1 MNIINRFTLQSIKR
15 NKVRTFVTIIG
26 IILSTAM
33 FTGITSLIYS
43 FQAFMVDL
51 EVADYGVWEG
61 RFTGISWEQSKE
73 LCEDKEITNSTVI
86 KNIGYAQLENCLNED
101 KPYLCIQ
108 TLQDNVTDLFPIQ
121 IVEGRMPESDDE
133 ILIPSHLSDNGGISY
148 QVGDT
153 LNLNVGTR
161 LLADGETIGLQYDM
175 YTGTEEK
182 LEGVTQKKY
191 TVVGVCDRPRMEDFL
206 SPGYTAF
213 VPDNG
218 KDAAISC
225 DVFFQVKDAKNIE
238 TLLKSYKKEF
248 KKESPKTDFLVH
260 SELLRMQGKSSGRT
274 YNKILW
280 SMGSILIIIIMVAS
294 ISLIYNAIS
303 ISVSERTK
311 DFGLL
316 KSIGATKKQ
325 IRKSVLFEALFLCLI
340 GIPIGIGSGLIGIG
354 ITLHYVANLILPFLN
369 VSESVE
375 LKLTVSAFA
384 ILSAAAIALVT
395 VLLSSLIPARRAMK
409 MPAIQALME
418 SNEIRLKRRKLRTS
432 RLTYRLFGL
441 EGMLANKNFKR
452 NRRKYRMTVFSI
464 TISIIL
470 FLGTSSFS
478 NYMVQTINV
487 FDTASVFDI
496 DFYLTKDEFKDGI
509 DPERVKNDVANL
521 NGVDKMA
528 YTTFTSALL
537 QLDTS
542 QVTDDFMKLQKDY
555 NIDFYK
561 KIKSTGKITVP
572 VFVTFVEDDI
582 YEEYLKE
589 HRLNVSRFMDTENL
603 CPLIWD
609 DIAYYKENGSVAKIN
624 ILSGEANNGKFYF
637 YKSGL
642 DRTICNVTDPSSL
655 TLEYDEESD
664 DGEGEEPM
672 KKATREEGLAEVSL
686 AGAQKM
692 DGKLPLGVTDMSWSY
707 DNLRMTL
714 PYSTLDKLPADV
726 FPPDTID
733 FGILAKDHKT
743 AYEEMTHFF
752 QNSNNYSHAVATRI
766 YDGKEERESMNALIL
781 VMDIFS
787 YGFITLIT
795 LIVMANIF
803 HTISTNI
810 QLRRK
815 EFASLKSIGMTKK
828 GFDKMMNYEC
838 LLYGVKGLIYGLP
851 ISFLLCYLMSRSLQ
865 SAWNVPFMIPWLSV
879 AIAVVSVFVI
889 VFASMFYAMHK
900 IKKDNPIDAL
910 RENV

>member
-1 MNIINRFTLQSIKR
+1 MNIINRFTLQSLKR

-33 FTGITSLIYS
+33 FTGVTSLIYS

-51 EVADYGVWEG
+51 EVSDYGTWEG
-61 RFTGISWEQSKE
+61 RFTGISQEQSQT
-73 LCEDKEITNSTVI
+73 LCKDKEITNSTVI
-86 KNIGYAQLENCLNED
+86 KNTGYAQLENCLNED

-108 TLQDNVTDLFPIQ
+108 AFQDSITDLFPIH
-121 IVEGRMPESDDE
+121 IVQGRMPKSDGE

-148 QVGDT
+148 QLGDT

-161 LLADGETIGLQYDM
+161 LLADGDIGFQYDA
-175 YTGTEEK
+175 YTGSSEK
-182 LEGVTQKKY
+182 LEGLTQKEY
-191 TVVGVCDRPRMEDFL
+191 TVVGICDRPRMEDYF

-213 VPDNG
+213 IVDNG
-218 KDAAISC
+218 KDLSASC

-238 TLLKSYKKEF
+238 AFMKSYQKQF
-248 KKESPKTDFLVH
+248 KKDSPKVDFLVH

-280 SMGSILIIIIMVAS
+280 SMGSIFIIIIMVAS

-303 ISVSERTK
+303 ISVSERIK

-354 ITLHYVANLILPFLN
+354 ITLHYVAKLILQFLN
-369 VSESVE
+369 VSDSVE
-375 LKLTVSAFA
+375 LKLTFSALA
-384 ILSAAAIALVT
+384 ILSAAVIALVT
-395 VLLSSLIPARRAMK
+395 VLLSALIPARRAMK

-418 SNEIRLKRRKLRTS
+418 SNEIRLRRKKLRSS

-464 TISIIL
+464 TISIVL

-478 NYMVQTINV
+478 NYMVQTINL
-487 FDTASVFDI
+487 FDTASIYDI
-496 DFYLTKDEFKDGI
+496 DFYMLNGEFKGDI
-509 DPERVKNDVANL
+509 NPEHVKNDIAKL
-521 NGVDKMA
+521 KGVDNIA
-528 YTTFTSALL
+528 YTTSVNALL
-537 QLDTS
+537 QLDAS
-542 QVTDDFMKLQKDY
+542 QVTDDYLKLQKDY
-555 NIDFYK
+555 KGSDYCK
-561 KIKSTGKITVP
+561 KVKSTGKIAVP
-572 VFVTFVEDDI
+572 VFVTFVEDVI
-582 YEEYLKE
+582 YEDYLEE
-589 HRLNVSRFMDTENL
+589 HQLNVSRFMDTKNL

-609 DIAYYKENGSVAKIN
+609 DIAYYEEDGGVTKIN
-624 ILSGEANNGKFYF
+624 ILSGDTDNGKLFF
-637 YKSGL
+637 YKL
-642 DRTICNVTDPSSL
+642 DLNKMACEVTDPATLS
-655 TLEYDEESD
+655 LEYYEEIEDEEGDESW
-664 DGEGEEPM
+664 
-672 KKATREEGLAEVSL
+672 KQATRDEGLVEAPMLGSR
-686 AGAQKM
+686 KM
-692 DGKLPLGVTDMSWSY
+692 DEKLPLGVTDMSWSF
-707 DNLRMTL
+707 DQLRMIL
-714 PYSTLDKLPADV
+714 PYSALDTLPSDI

-743 AYEEMTHFF
+743 AYEEMSHFF

-766 YDGKEERESMNALIL
+766 FDGKEERESMNALIL

-787 YGFITLIT
+787 YGFIALIT

-803 HTISTNI
+803 HTISTNV

-815 EFASLKSIGMTKK
+815 EFASLKSIGMTRK

-838 LLYGVKGLIYGLP
+838 LLYGLKGLIYGLP
-851 ISFLLCYLMSRSLQ
+851 ISFLICYLMFRSLQ
-865 SAWNVPFMIPWLSV
+865 DAWNVPFMIPWLSV

-889 VFASMFYAMHK
+889 VFASMFYSMHK